1 MRGIFWSR
9 YCGVG
14 MAVAVVLMAVL
25 ALPRGVAACSG
36 GPPGGARG
44 KLKLSEVAVV
54 GQVTNVEFLGENG
67 NHAESARV
75 TIRVD
80 HSLKGDVPNVVS
92 HVDRASYIGW
102 VQGVQHTAGNATYG
116 GGGACG
122 TLDFNPEGKYVLA
135 LFSRNDDGTLSTSR
149 TYIAFVDKPA
159 QLTAALERYGLPI
172 QLPAAGAG
180 GMVSARGKT
189 SPIPLSL
196 PVLALA
202 VAAVGAFRFWWV
214 SSRGRTG

>member
-1 MRGIFWSR
+1 MRSLFGSR
-9 YCGVG
+9 HWGVVVG
-14 MAVAVVLMAVL
+14 LVLLLVASMV
-25 ALPRGVAACSG
+25 LPRGVAACSG

-44 KLKLSEVAVV
+44 TLKLSEVAVV
-54 GQVTNVEFLGENG
+54 GQVTNVEFLEENG

-80 HSLKGDVPNVVS
+80 HNLKGDVPNVVS
-92 HVDRASYIGW
+92 YVDRASYIGW
-102 VQGVQHTAGNATYG
+102 AAGVEHTAENAMYGG

-135 LFSRNDDGTLSTSR
+135 LFSRHDNGTLSTSR
-149 TYIAFVDKPA
+149 TYIQFVDEPE
-159 QLTAALERYGLPI
+159 QLTAALERYGLPV

-180 GMVSARGKT
+180 GMVSVRGET

-202 VAAVGAFRFWWV
+202 VAAVGALRFW
-214 SSRGRTG
+214 RT